1 MSEVLGEGDE
11 AMSRQNMKPH
21 WFQILLSVADAPIHG
36 TAIMEEVL
44 ERTGGAMK
52 LWPGTLYRTL
62 RELEAKG
69 WLSETDAPDGAPTE
83 GGKRRF
89 HRITPEGRE
98 MLAKEVHRLAS
109 FVREAQAKRV
119 IG

>member
-1 MSEVLGEGDE
+1 MSHQD
-11 AMSRQNMKPH
+11 MKPH
-21 WFQILLSVADAPIHG
+21 WFQILLSVAGAPIHG

-52 LWPGTLYRTL
+52 RWPGTLYRSL

-69 WLSETDAPDGAPTE
+69 WLRETAAPDGAPIE

-89 HRITPEGRE
+89 HRITPEGRQ
-98 MLAKEVHRLAS
+98 MLAEEVHRLQS
-109 FVREAQAKRV
+109 FVREARAKRV